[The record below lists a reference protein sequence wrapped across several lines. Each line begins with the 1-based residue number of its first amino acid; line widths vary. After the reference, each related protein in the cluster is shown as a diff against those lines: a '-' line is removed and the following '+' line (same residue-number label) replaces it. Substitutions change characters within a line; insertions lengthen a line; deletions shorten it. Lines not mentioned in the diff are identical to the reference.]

1 MSSLRDLLNRAHW
14 RDAQLHALEIHVLHR
29 GAPRDRRVIPGSR
42 ISGVRS
48 AGVELSPETEGG
60 DMVFVPYHR
69 FLAIYGPDGDE
80 LWSKDA
86 RAKPEPPAQVDIV
99 QDVTGT
105 EVSTEIALVLHEA
118 TDEQPIVL
126 DGSAGEGGGQILRTS
141 LALSMAT
148 GTPFVLEN
156 IRARRKKPG
165 LKRQH
170 LTCVQAAALVC
181 GGVVEGASLGSTR
194 IVFRPG
200 PIVAGDQVIDIGSA
214 GSVTL
219 VLQTIALPLTLAS
232 AASRITVRGGTHA
245 SLAPPYPFLEQ
256 AWLPLVRRMGAR
268 IALDLISSGFYPAG
282 GGEVVM
288 TVDPSQALASLHV
301 GEPVVLSTLRL
312 RAIVSNLPEEIARR
326 EIAAA
331 TELLTDLSVE
341 AATESVPSPGKGNAI
356 WLVAR
361 DEATSVANVF
371 AAIGELGVRAE
382 EIGHAVARSFLAWRE
397 SGASVEAHLA
407 DQLMLPIALAGEGSF
422 TCNELTLHA
431 RTNIEVIRVFTG
443 HRLRAW
449 DLGDGRFR
457 VALILPGEK
466 HS

>member
-1 MSSLRDLLNRAHW
+1 MLRDLLNRAHW

-42 ISGVRS
+42 ITAVRS
-48 AGVELSPETEGG
+48 AGVELSPETEGEG
-60 DMVFVPYHR
+60 TVFVPYHR

-86 RAKPEPPAQVDIV
+86 RAKPEPPAQIGVAPH
-99 QDVTGT
+99 VTGT

-148 GTPFVLEN
+148 ATPFVLEN

-170 LTCVQAAALVC
+170 LTSVHAAALLC

-200 PIVAGDQVIDIGSA
+200 PIVAGDHVIDIGSA

-232 AASRITVRGGTHA
+232 GASRITVRGGTHA
-245 SLAPPYPFLEQ
+245 SQAPPYPFLEQ

-268 IALDLISSGFYPAG
+268 ITLDLVTSGFYPAG
-282 GGEVVM
+282 GGEVRAQVRPIEALRPLELDSRGELVAARAM
-288 TVDPSQALASLHV
+288 AVVAGVPVDV
-301 GEPVVLSTLRL
+301 
-312 RAIVSNLPEEIARR
+312 ARR
-326 EIAAA
+326 ELERVSARLGPVEKEMRVLSSREGPGNVLMVELAYRQL
-331 TELLTDLSVE
+331 TEVFTGFGEKGVPAETVAERVAKE
-341 AATESVPSPGKGNAI
+341 AR
-356 WLVAR
+356 LFR
-361 DEATSVANVF
+361 D
-371 AAIGELGVRAE
+371 G
-382 EIGHAVARSFLAWRE
+382 
-397 SGASVEAHLA
+397 SGAVGEHLA
-407 DQLMLPIALAGEGSF
+407 DQLLLPMALAGGGSF
-422 TCNELTLHA
+422 TTATLSSHLE
-431 RTNIEVIRVFTG
+431 TNREVIEKFLAVDFQRSESGQGF
-443 HRLRAW
+443 RIA
-449 DLGDGRFR
+449 LG
-457 VALILPGEK
+457 
-466 HS
+466 